1 MLEEL
6 YTGNDGRAAGATDD
20 AVEVAA
26 SAPVGAVPSAAM
38 ATPAIPAAAR
48 SASLS
53 AAAPRM
59 EGVPSEQLW
68 RAAILAARQAAL
80 AAADLRRALA
90 ESARSPIVASPDDA
104 SVPLVS

>member
-6 YTGNDGRAAGATDD
+6 YTENDGRTPEDGATSGTTADGAND
-20 AVEVAA
+20 ALA
-26 SAPVGAVPSAAM
+26 
-38 ATPAIPAAAR
+38 
-48 SASLS
+48 ASLS
-53 AAAPRM
+53 PATPRV

-90 ESARSPIVASPDDA
+90 ESAAAPMVPATDDA
-104 SVPLVS
+104 VSVPLVS